1 MDSITN
7 LVKNEI
13 KAQYKSLAKFSEA
26 SGIPYTTL
34 SNALSKGIGHTAYDT
49 VVKICAM
56 LHIRQ
61 AYDDDIVLFNQQ
73 FHDIYTMLTQ
83 LDEKGVH
90 TVVAVL
96 NAEFNRC
103 QQNETSANVKG
114 FNGIGYAPKP
124 AFDEERIQNLV
135 RKVKKENE

>member
-1 MDSITN
+1 MDSITA
-7 LVKNEI
+7 LIKDEI
-13 KAQYKSLAKFSEA
+13 KAQYRSVYKFAEA

-34 SNALSKGIGHTAYDT
+34 SNALSKGIGGTAYDT

-56 LHIRQ
+56 LNIRQ

-96 NAEFNRC
+96 NAEYNRC
-103 QQNETSANVKG
+103 QQDQSSGSVKG
-114 FNGIGYAPKP
+114 FNGIGYAPKQV
-124 AFDEERIQNLV
+124 FDEERIQKL
-135 RKVKKENE
+135 VKKAKQDND

>member
-1 MDSITN
+1 MDSITA
-7 LVKNEI
+7 LIKDEI
-13 KAQYKSLAKFSEA
+13 KAQYRSVYKFAEA

-34 SNALSKGIGHTAYDT
+34 SNALSKGIGGTAYDT

-56 LHIRQ
+56 LNIRQ
-61 AYDDDIVLFNQQ
+61 AYDDDIVLLNQQ

-96 NAEFNRC
+96 NTEYNRC
-103 QQNETSANVKG
+103 QQDQSSGSVKG
-114 FNGIGYAPKP
+114 FNGIGYAPKQV
-124 AFDEERIQNLV
+124 FDEERIQKL
-135 RKVKKENE
+135 VKKAKQDND